1 MKSFYACYL
10 WLTTKAPDWL
20 TDACAYHHH
29 ICYSLS
35 YQALK
40 TTLNC
45 VRTLYRKYFEY
56 INWAKLR
63 QNNLISSKSWINWKG
78 NLRPNS
84 NSNVVIWHLPINSVS
99 NNHFS
104 DLNIL
109 RTFSKCVKHTIFG
122 YILQLH
128 GNKPCKF
135 GHKIDSS
142 QIGKTFWD

>member
-29 ICYSLS
+29 ICYSLP

-56 INWAKLR
+56 KVL
-63 QNNLISSKSWINWKG
+63 
-78 NLRPNS
+78 S
-84 NSNVVIWHLPINSVS
+84 NSYFDDISVANSV
-99 NNHFS
+99 
-104 DLNIL
+104 
-109 RTFSKCVKHTIFG
+109 VHTGDADVEMSGDGGGKINQDG
-122 YILQLH
+122 SREKMIT
-128 GNKPCKF
+128 GNTS
-135 GHKIDSS
+135 I
-142 QIGKTFWD
+142 